1 MQLSRGS
8 EGRDVVPGRFS
19 SPRVAKQCEPT
30 TDRVPGQLRI
40 KLIEVLEMGSMCNL
54 ARHATTRNALSYSGC
69 LQVVVLNF
77 MVMVLCAIII
87 SL

>member
-1 MQLSRGS
+1 MRT
-8 EGRDVVPGRFS
+8 
-19 SPRVAKQCEPT
+19 A

-54 ARHATTRNALSYSGC
+54 ARHETTRNALSYSGC